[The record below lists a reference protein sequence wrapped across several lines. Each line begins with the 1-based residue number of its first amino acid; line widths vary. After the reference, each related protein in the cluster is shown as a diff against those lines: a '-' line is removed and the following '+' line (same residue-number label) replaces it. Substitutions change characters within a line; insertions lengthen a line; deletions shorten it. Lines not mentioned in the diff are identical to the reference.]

1 MIVIKRGMNGLDFP
15 LKGKV
20 LSLKG
25 EGYLNVVKDEDW
37 EEAVAKFGDFINKR
51 IVSDSNPNG
60 VFIVKAQKE
69 SAVQESRE
77 ADEFVDVS
85 APIKKKGKKGKKK

>member
-25 EGYLNVVKDEDW
+25 EGFLNQVDEKDW
-37 EEAVAKFGDFINKR
+37 EEALALFGDFIKKR
-51 IVSDSNPNG
+51 IVSDSNPSG
-60 VFIVKAQKE
+60 VFIVRQDQK
-69 SAVQESRE
+69 SAVQESKE
-77 ADEFVDVS
+77 AEPFEDKA
-85 APIKKKGKKGKKK
+85 APVKAKKKGKKK